1 MAKSYQ
7 SDVAIVGGG
16 IAGVVCA
23 LQLLDMGKSVT
34 IYERE
39 GVARLGGSALEAFGG
54 MFFVD
59 SPEQRRMKIAD
70 SAETAY
76 NDWKSFAGFDK
87 GEIWPQLWAKHLVE
101 RATPDAHDWLHGLG
115 LRWMPVVL
123 WVERGGK
130 VPGNSVPRFHLTW
143 GTSHHL
149 ITTLIRVLRS
159 HANAGKL
166 NIRCGHRIDRLDVHL
181 GKVIGCS
188 GVIDLGEDFRATAD
202 VVVIASGGIGGDLAQ
217 VREHWRPGDGL
228 SPPSEILLGTHPGSD
243 GAVVRA
249 AEQTGAKVSNVGR
262 MWNYAA
268 GIRHPRP
275 AWPGHG
281 VSLIP
286 PKSALWTDASG
297 RRLQPPMVS
306 GFDTHDLVQ
315 RVCSTPEGY
324 TWQVMNRRI
333 ALTELAASGAEWNP
347 ALRDRRILRF
357 AIDMLTGSRGLVS
370 DLTANCPDIV
380 VAATVEELAAK
391 MSLLTPDVPVDA
403 ALLKSELE
411 AFDATAVTGS
421 DDDQRQMIERLR
433 SYRADKMRLARI
445 QRILDPGAGPLI
457 AIRERVVTRKSL
469 GGVVT
474 DLRSRALNAS
484 DQPVPGLFAI
494 GEAAGFGGGGSHGW
508 RALEGTFLLSCI
520 ITARRAAEAIGRG

>member
-1 MAKSYQ
+1 
-7 SDVAIVGGG
+7 
-16 IAGVVCA
+16 
-23 LQLLDMGKSVT
+23 
-34 IYERE
+34 
-39 GVARLGGSALEAFGG
+39 
-54 MFFVD
+54 
-59 SPEQRRMKIAD
+59 
-70 SAETAY
+70 
-76 NDWKSFAGFDK
+76 
-87 GEIWPQLWAKHLVE
+87 
-101 RATPDAHDWLHGLG
+101 
-115 LRWMPVVL
+115 
-123 WVERGGK
+123 
-130 VPGNSVPRFHLTW
+130 
-143 GTSHHL
+143 
-149 ITTLIRVLRS
+149 
-159 HANAGKL
+159 
-166 NIRCGHRIDRLDVHL
+166 
-181 GKVIGCS
+181 
-188 GVIDLGEDFRATAD
+188 
-202 VVVIASGGIGGDLAQ
+202 
-217 VREHWRPGDGL
+217 
-228 SPPSEILLGTHPGSD
+228 
-243 GAVVRA
+243 
-249 AEQTGAKVSNVGR
+249 
-262 MWNYAA
+262 
-268 GIRHPRP
+268 
-275 AWPGHG
+275 
-281 VSLIP
+281 
-286 PKSALWTDASG
+286 
-297 RRLQPPMVS
+297 MVS

-391 MSLLTPDVPVDA
+391 MSLLTPDVPVDV

-457 AIRERVVTRKSL
+457 AIRERIVTRKSL